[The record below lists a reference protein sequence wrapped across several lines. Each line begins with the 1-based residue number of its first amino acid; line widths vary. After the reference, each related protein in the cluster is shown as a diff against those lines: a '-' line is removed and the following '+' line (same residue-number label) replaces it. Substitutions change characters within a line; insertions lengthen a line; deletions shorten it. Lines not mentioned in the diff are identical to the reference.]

1 MDLDDEIQQSTAL
14 RWLAEFLNFAH
25 EVMVPFTP
33 RLIPAILPNLAH
45 HASMIQSAAIRT
57 NQLLSS
63 VIQNLPSPTD
73 VKPAVEKP
81 PPSRNVPASPTPQP
95 SSSSNLPRPSTDGKD
110 SVTSGR
116 ADVSSP
122 EDLVD
127 TAPSSA
133 PLSNPP
139 LSTKSRRSTIQS
151 GLSDMGPPSQ
161 HAPPS
166 RPHSPMSGSHIG
178 GTINI
183 TPSSP
188 QPQASA
194 LEEYEFFDYQATVNE
209 LTIQFLSEHED
220 TRVEALK
227 WLIMLHQKAPK
238 HVCRP
243 VFPLRISLC

>member
-1 MDLDDEIQQSTAL
+1 
-14 RWLAEFLNFAH
+14 
-25 EVMVPFTP
+25 MVPFTP

-73 VKPAVEKP
+73 VKPAAEKP
-81 PPSRNVPASPTPQP
+81 PPSRNLAASPTSQP
-95 SSSSNLPRPSTDGKD
+95 SSSSSSTLPRPSTDGKD
-110 SVTSGR
+110 SVASGR
-116 ADVSSP
+116 TDVSSP

-127 TAPSSA
+127 TTSSSA
-133 PLSNPP
+133 PLPNPP
-139 LSTKSRRSTIQS
+139 LSTKSRGSTMQS

-161 HAPPS
+161 HALPS
-166 RPHSPMSGSHIG
+166 RPHSPMNGIHIG
-178 GTINI
+178 GTITI
-183 TPSSP
+183 APSSP

-238 HVCRP
+238 HVCRADFQR
-243 VFPLRISLC
+243 VFSFAQQKKHRYWLWTMVPSLHY